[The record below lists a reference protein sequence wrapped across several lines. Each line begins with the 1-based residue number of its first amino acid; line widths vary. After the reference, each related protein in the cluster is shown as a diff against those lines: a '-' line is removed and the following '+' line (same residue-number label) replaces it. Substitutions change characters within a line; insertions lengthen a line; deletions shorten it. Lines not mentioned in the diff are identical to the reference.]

1 MDGARPSRQPNI
13 HTDEKIFMYKQKIFG
28 SKKKYLCTKE
38 KNTCISAMKM
48 CYDIEVIDHIF
59 IYVSTHFTRSW
70 YLKCLA
76 SAWVQV
82 RRVGCLGLGE
92 DSRSYFSRILNC
104 RGMCQNCCNSAQFKA
119 GNVNIE
125 EGMTFK
131 CSVGC
136 QMSEYFVCILDGL
149 FPQRS
154 EMVGWMLGT
163 TFKKYSLGCAA
174 KVCCWWGQVSVRAAW
189 CWAHPGQQSGS
200 LHQRGEDEGQN
211 WARSRLDP
219 GNIFTALVAGR
230 VLCCCAPGGSEL
242 DRNCKLK
249 LQRSLNLTCKMG
261 CDLVVTLVSQEWS

>member
-13 HTDEKIFMYKQKIFG
+13 HTDEKIFVYKQKIFG
-28 SKKKYLCTKE
+28 SKRKNICARTK

-59 IYVSTHFTRSW
+59 IYVSTHFTRPW

-104 RGMCQNCCNSAQFKA
+104 RGMCQNFCNSAQFKA

-136 QMSEYFVCILDGL
+136 QNILFAFFDGL

-154 EMVGWMLGT
+154 EMVVWM
-163 TFKKYSLGCAA
+163 
-174 KVCCWWGQVSVRAAW
+174 
-189 CWAHPGQQSGS
+189 SGK
-200 LHQRGEDEGQN
+200 
-211 WARSRLDP
+211 P
-219 GNIFTALVAGR
+219 
-230 VLCCCAPGGSEL
+230 
-242 DRNCKLK
+242 
-249 LQRSLNLTCKMG
+249 
-261 CDLVVTLVSQEWS
+261 

>member
-1 MDGARPSRQPNI
+1 MDGARLSRQPNI
-13 HTDEKIFMYKQKIFG
+13 HTNEKIFVYKQKIFG
-28 SKKKYLCTKE
+28 SKRKNICARTK

-92 DSRSYFSRILNC
+92 DSRSYFSRILSC
-104 RGMCQNCCNSAQFKA
+104 RGMCQNFCNSAQFKA
-119 GNVNIE
+119 ENVNIE

-136 QMSEYFVCILDGL
+136 QNILFAFFDGL

-154 EMVGWMLGT
+154 EMVVWM
-163 TFKKYSLGCAA
+163 
-174 KVCCWWGQVSVRAAW
+174 
-189 CWAHPGQQSGS
+189 SGK
-200 LHQRGEDEGQN
+200 
-211 WARSRLDP
+211 P
-219 GNIFTALVAGR
+219 
-230 VLCCCAPGGSEL
+230 
-242 DRNCKLK
+242 
-249 LQRSLNLTCKMG
+249 
-261 CDLVVTLVSQEWS
+261 